1 LIIRA
6 ATKDDAAELAVLI
19 NMAAEHLPAYQWQQ
33 MSAGDQAPMAFG
45 ATRAA
50 RDEGAFSYANARVAE
65 IGGEVAGMLLGYRQP
80 DPYDTGDLDAV
91 SPILRPLIE
100 LESIAPGSWY
110 VNAIATYEQFRGRG
124 VGRALMQAAEQAAR
138 SSGASELSLIVASL
152 NTGAAA
158 MYRRLGYAERAR
170 LSLVLYPKGP
180 PGGEWVLMVKRLPG

>member
-1 LIIRA
+1 MIIRA
-6 ATKDDAAELAVLI
+6 ATKDDAADLAELI
-19 NMAAEHLPAYQWQQ
+19 NMAGEHLPAYQWQQ
-33 MSAGDQAPMAFG
+33 MSAGDQAPMVFG

-50 RDEGAFSYANARVAE
+50 RGEGAFSYANARVAE

-124 VGRALMQAAEQAAR
+124 VGRALMHAAEQVAR

-170 LSLVLYPKGP
+170 LALVRYPKGP
-180 PGGEWVLMVKRLPG
+180 PGGAWVLMVKRLPG